1 LDLEKIYKIV
11 LKLQNTPG
19 RLDKMAILKKYK
31 DDQDFRFWL
40 KVNLDPFW
48 IFGIQDKKIKRQLDV
63 HMDSPFDDFKTMITY
78 LKAHNTGRDIDCQ
91 KVAGFLNTFDDEE
104 LKQFT
109 LDSVCKKVRLGA
121 SVKVVNSVFEKGFIS
136 SFELQLAKKYVE
148 EQSKID
154 KDEILF
160 ATIKLDG
167 IRCANFH
174 DQGITFF
181 TRQGQ
186 PILGLND
193 ITQELSQLPQGFVL
207 DGELLLDN
215 PNKLD
220 SATLYR
226 ETIKVVRKDGVK
238 KNVIFNVFD
247 IVDQSEWNSNNFTV
261 NYEKRREQLDDL
273 FKQYNFKWIK
283 PVELLYKGTDRSYI
297 NQLLDKVVAEGKE
310 GLMINRNLSY
320 NAKRTN
326 HLLKLKKFQT
336 ADVCIIDLV
345 EGRGKYKGMLG
356 AAVINFPCS
365 DGTINKVE
373 VGSGWSDELRKE
385 VWNNKE
391 KYINSIIEIGYFE
404 ISKNSKTGKESLRF
418 PTMKRLRTDKT
429 EESWY

>member
-1 LDLEKIYKIV
+1 LDLERIHSIV
-11 LKLQNTPG
+11 KELQSTNS
-19 RLDKMAILKKYK
+19 RLDKMANLNKYK
-31 DDQDFRFWL
+31 DYDDFRFWL

-48 IFGIQDKKIKRQLDV
+48 IFGIQSKKIQKQSDV
-63 HMDSPFDDFKTMITY
+63 HIDSPFDDFKTMITY

-109 LDSVCKKVRLGA
+109 LDSVCKKIRLGA
-121 SVKVVNSVFEKGFIS
+121 STKVVNSVFGKGFIS

-154 KDEILF
+154 ENEVLY
-160 ATIKLDG
+160 ATLKLDG

-193 ITQELSQLPQGFVL
+193 IAEELKQLPSGLVF

-215 PNKLD
+215 PNGLD

-226 ETIKVVRKDGVK
+226 ETMKVVRKDGEK
-238 KNVIFNVFD
+238 HDVIFNVFD
-247 IVDQSEWNSNNFTV
+247 VVSQGEWDNNKFTV
-261 NYEKRREQLDDL
+261 NYKERREYLDYL
-273 FKQYNFKWIK
+273 FDTYKGLKWVK
-283 PVELLYKGTDRSYI
+283 PVELLYEGADRKYI
-297 NQLLDKVVAEGKE
+297 SDLLDKVVAEGKE
-310 GLMINRNLSY
+310 GLMINRNFPY
-320 NAKRTN
+320 EAKRTS

-336 ADVCIIDLV
+336 ADVRIVRLV
-345 EGRGKYKGMLG
+345 EGQGKYKGKLG
-356 AAVINFPCS
+356 AAVIKFDN
-365 DGTINKVE
+365 DQNEVE
-373 VGSGWSDELRKE
+373 IGSGWSDELRNE
-385 VWNNKE
+385 IWQNQS
-391 KYINSIIEIGYFE
+391 KYIGNIIEIGYFE
-404 ISKNSKTGKESLRF
+404 ISENSKTGKKSLRF
-418 PTMKRLRTDKT
+418 PTFKCLRPDKI